1 MHDTPSNYELLQS
14 ALVVLAS
21 LALHW
26 SLTRLAKRLPRW
38 SAQRRGGSPTITELE
53 HREHLLVLALA
64 PVKLVLWVACALFVA
79 NRFAAFR
86 AWRAMVLDMLQMALA
101 STLFEIDGRV
111 YSTTDIIELPFALLA
126 VWLVVAALSYLLH
139 NQVLAYTGMNRGA
152 QETVAKL
159 TRYSLAALASLVV
172 LQLWGFDVR
181 TLALTFSVLG
191 VGIGFGLQNIA
202 NNFVSGLVINFERP
216 VQPDDFVKIG
226 DLCGTVE
233 RIGARST
240 SIRTLDRVTILVP
253 NSRLLEHEVI
263 NWTHGDPVS
272 RLHVPVAVAYASD
285 LRLVRATLLD
295 VASRH
300 SDVLK
305 DPRPRVELRR
315 FGDSCL
321 EFELLVWTSDP
332 RSQARLIS
340 DLNYRIVTALR
351 RAAIEIPF
359 PQRDLHL
366 RSPQLEHLLNAWG
379 RRTFEPGELRSV
391 PPALAPQGM
400 GNLLE
405 EDAEDSGPEAWNDV
419 HVQAVAARMRGHGGI
434 VIADR
439 RHLLKV
445 YPRCFVGH
453 EAVLWLMQHEDLT
466 RGEAIALG
474 ETMIRRGILHHV
486 LDEHGFKD
494 GSFFYRFRAD
504 EASAA
509 A

>member
-1 MHDTPSNYELLQS
+1 MHDGTLDYELLQS
-14 ALVVLAS
+14 ALVLLA
-21 LALHW
+21 AAGVHW
-26 SLTRLAKRLPRW
+26 GLTRLAKRLPRW
-38 SAQRRGGSPTITELE
+38 SAQRREASPTITDLE
-53 HREHLLVLALA
+53 HREHLLVLVLA
-64 PVKLVLWVACALFVA
+64 PVKLALWIACALYVA
-79 NRFAAFR
+79 DRFAAFR
-86 AWRAMVLDMLQMALA
+86 SWRAMALDMLRMALT
-101 STLFEIDGRV
+101 STLFEIDGHI
-111 YSTTDIIELPFALLA
+111 YSTTDIIELPFALLV
-126 VWLVVAALSYLLH
+126 VWLVVSAASYLLRT
-139 NQVLAYTGMNRGA
+139 QVLAYTGMTRGV
-152 QETVAKL
+152 QETVSLL

-216 VQPDDFVKIG
+216 VQPDDFVKVG

-272 RLHVPVAVAYASD
+272 RLHIPVAVAYSSD

-295 VASRH
+295 VACRH
-300 SDVLK
+300 GDVLK
-305 DPRPRVELRR
+305 DPRPRVELRG
-315 FGDSCL
+315 FGDSSL
-321 EFELLVWTSDP
+321 DFELLVWTRDP

-340 DLNYRIVTALR
+340 DLNFRIITALR
-351 RAAIEIPF
+351 RTGIEIPF

-366 RSPQLEHLLNAWG
+366 RSPQLENLLGAWG
-379 RRTFEPGELRSV
+379 RRTFEPEELQ
-391 PPALAPQGM
+391 PAAPMAPQAM
-400 GNLLE
+400 GNGLE
-405 EDAEDSGPEAWNDV
+405 DDAEDRGPETWSDE
-419 HVQAVAARMRGHGGI
+419 HVEAVAARMRDKGGVAI
-434 VIADR
+434 TDR

-445 YPRCFVGH
+445 YAKCFVGR

-466 RGEAIALG
+466 HGEAVALG

-486 LDEHGFKD
+486 LDEHGFRD
-494 GSFFYRFRAD
+494 GTFFYRFRAD
-504 EASAA
+504 ESSQAA
-509 A
+509 